1 MLMQML
7 KNNIF
12 KTSKIHQKFATL
24 DVEGEDREELPQ
36 NLRVKVNVLISWMIE
51 GRVTITAAW

>member
-1 MLMQML
+1 ML

>member
-12 KTSKIHQKFATL
+12 KTSKVHQKFATL
-24 DVEGEDREELPQ
+24 DVEGEDRVEVPQ
-36 NLRVKVNVLISWMIE
+36 NLRVKVNVLISSMME
-51 GRVTITAAW
+51 GRVTLTADG